1 MHPVPSND
9 IIAALSTAQGQA
21 ALSVVR
27 MSGAGCVEMLDGIF
41 SRELSAAPGYSIHFG
56 RIMNGDDMIDE
67 VLVSVF
73 RNPHSYTGEDLVEIS
88 CHGSSYIVSELLELL
103 FRQGARPAR
112 QGEFTLRAF
121 LAGKLDLS
129 QAEAVADLIASES
142 RSQHKLALQQL
153 RGGYSK
159 ELYDLRQ
166 ALIDYVALIELE
178 LDFGEE
184 DVEFADRSGLTKLLR
199 TLHAR
204 VMELCAS
211 FRNGNAIRQG
221 IPVVIAGKP
230 NAGKSTLLNALL
242 QEDRAIVSEV
252 AGTTRDT
259 IEERFV
265 LNGAVFRLID
275 TAGLREGAD
284 QIESM
289 GIERSHQQIRQA
301 AVVLYVFD
309 TGIATPAALKAELDA
324 LPSSQA
330 WVIPVGNKCDRHPE
344 AVHAFAHVAE
354 FTPIAAATGELAALL
369 AKLAQVPAAQQ
380 AMGNSLMVT
389 NVRHLHALQATGDA
403 LNAALMGL
411 ESGLSGELLAFH
423 LREAI
428 REIGSI
434 TGVIDNEEVLGSI
447 FSRFC
452 IGK

>member
-1 MHPVPSND
+1 MQTSAAND

-27 MSGAGCVEMLDGIF
+27 MSGAGCVELLDTCF
-41 SRELSAAPGYSIHFG
+41 SRDLANAQGYSLHFG
-56 RIMNGDDMIDE
+56 RIMNGEELVDE
-67 VLVSVF
+67 VVVSVF

-88 CHGSSYIVSELLELL
+88 CHGSPYIVSELLELL
-103 FRQGARPAR
+103 FRKGARPAR
-112 QGEFTLRAF
+112 EGEFTLRAF

-142 RSQHKLALQQL
+142 RNQHKLALQQL

-159 ELYDLRQ
+159 ELQSLRQ

-184 DVEFADRSGLTKLLR
+184 DVEFADRDGLTKLLR
-199 TLHAR
+199 SIHGR
-204 VMELCAS
+204 VQELCAS
-211 FRNGNAIRQG
+211 FRSGNAIRQG

-242 QEDRAIVSEV
+242 KEERAIVSDI

-265 LNGAVFRLID
+265 LNGSVFRLID

-284 QIESM
+284 QIETL
-289 GIERSHQQIRQA
+289 GIERSHAQIRQA
-301 AVVLYVFD
+301 AVVLYLFD
-309 TGIATPAALKAELDA
+309 VGQTTPEGLQEELAALPDSE
-324 LPSSQA
+324 A
-330 WVIPVGNKCDRHPE
+330 WVIPVGNKCDLYPD
-344 AVHAFAHVAE
+344 AVDGFGSVRD
-354 FTPIAAATGELAALL
+354 FTPVSAARMELSNLL
-369 AKLAQVPAAQQ
+369 EKLAQVPAAQM
-380 AMGNSLMVT
+380 ASGNSLMVT
-389 NVRHLHALQATGDA
+389 NVRHLHALQSAGEGLA
-403 LNAALMGL
+403 AALDGL

-423 LREAI
+423 LRVAI

-434 TGVIDNEEVLGSI
+434 TGIIDNEEVLGSI

>member
-1 MHPVPSND
+1 M
-9 IIAALSTAQGQA
+9 
-21 ALSVVR
+21 SVVR
-27 MSGAGCVEMLDGIF
+27 MSGAGCVELLDCCF
-41 SRELSAAPGYSIHFG
+41 SRDLSQAPGYSLHFG
-56 RIMNGDDMIDE
+56 RIMKGGEMVDE
-67 VLVSVF
+67 VVVSVF

-88 CHGSSYIVSELLELL
+88 CHGSPYIVSELLELL
-103 FRQGARPAR
+103 FRNGARPAR
-112 QGEFTLRAF
+112 EGEFTLRAF

-142 RSQHKLALQQL
+142 RNQHKLALQQL

-159 ELYDLRQ
+159 ELHALRQ

-184 DVEFADRSGLTKLLR
+184 DVEFADRAGLTSLLR
-199 TLHAR
+199 SLHER

-211 FRNGNAIRQG
+211 FRSGNAIRQG

-242 QEDRAIVSEV
+242 QEERAIVSDI

-265 LNGAVFRLID
+265 LNGSVFRLID

-284 QIESM
+284 QIEAL
-289 GIERSHQQIRQA
+289 GIERSHAQIRQA
-301 AVVLYVFD
+301 AVVLYLFD
-309 TGIATPAALKAELDA
+309 IGQTTPEGLQEELAALPDSE
-324 LPSSQA
+324 A
-330 WVIPVGNKCDRHPE
+330 WVIPVGNKCDRYPE
-344 AVHAFAHVAE
+344 AIEGFGSVND
-354 FTPIAAATGELAALL
+354 FTPVSAARNELANLL
-369 AKLAQVPAAQQ
+369 EKLAQVPAAQM
-380 AMGNSLMVT
+380 ASGNGLMVT
-389 NVRHLHALQATGDA
+389 NVRHLHALQAGGEA
-403 LNAALMGL
+403 LAAALDGL

-423 LREAI
+423 LRIAI

-434 TGVIDNEEVLGSI
+434 TGIIDNEEVLGSI

>member
-1 MHPVPSND
+1 M
-9 IIAALSTAQGQA
+9 
-21 ALSVVR
+21 SVVR
-27 MSGAGCVEMLDGIF
+27 MSGAGCVELLDRCF
-41 SRELSAAPGYSIHFG
+41 SRDLSQAPGYSLHFG
-56 RIMNGDDMIDE
+56 RIMKGVEMVDE
-67 VLVSVF
+67 VVVSVF

-88 CHGSSYIVSELLELL
+88 CHGSPYIVSELLDLL
-103 FRQGARPAR
+103 FRNGARPAR
-112 QGEFTLRAF
+112 EGEFTLRAF

-142 RSQHKLALQQL
+142 RNQHKLALQQL

-159 ELYDLRQ
+159 ELQSLRQ

-184 DVEFADRSGLTKLLR
+184 DVEFADRAGLTSLLR
-199 TLHAR
+199 SLHGR

-211 FRNGNAIRQG
+211 FRSGNAIRQG

-242 QEDRAIVSEV
+242 QEERAIVSDI

-265 LNGAVFRLID
+265 LNGSVFRLID
-275 TAGLREGAD
+275 TAGLRVGAD
-284 QIESM
+284 KIEAL
-289 GIERSHQQIRQA
+289 GIERSHAQIRQA
-301 AVVLYVFD
+301 AVVLYLFD
-309 TGIATPAALKAELDA
+309 IGQTTPEGLQEELAALPDSE
-324 LPSSQA
+324 A
-330 WVIPVGNKCDRHPE
+330 WVIPVGNKCDRYPE
-344 AVHAFAHVAE
+344 AIEGFGSVND
-354 FTPIAAATGELAALL
+354 FTPVSAARNELANLL
-369 AKLAQVPAAQQ
+369 EKLAQVPAAQM
-380 AMGNSLMVT
+380 ASGNGLMVT
-389 NVRHLHALQATGDA
+389 NVRHLHALQAGGEA
-403 LNAALMGL
+403 LAAALDGL

-423 LREAI
+423 LRIAI

-434 TGVIDNEEVLGSI
+434 TGIIDNEEVLGSI